1 MKMTHKILFVLT
13 PAFSPTSGGV
23 QNTTFKLGREF
34 TKRGHQVS
42 YFSYAPSGHVKVE
55 YGNLFHADE
64 SGASENKG
72 NNEKLSSL
80 ICSIQPDIV
89 INQMPYEKGIQQAI
103 QTARNSMNFL
113 VLGCLRNSLFSVV
126 NNLET
131 YAQKSLPKKLRFLS
145 KSKWTQR
152 VLLKRHQKRHAASLE
167 GILQNHD
174 YFVFLVPTNADE
186 MEYFLPGFDRSK
198 TFAIPNSI
206 PSLTHDFS
214 KKEKVILH
222 VGRLNF
228 SQKRSDLLVPF
239 WEKIH
244 KQLPD
249 WSFEVVGYGEYQDKI
264 ESEIKK
270 KKLPRVKVLGKQNP
284 IDFYL
289 RAQIF
294 MMPSAYE
301 GFPNTLLEAQSYG
314 CVPFCFDSY
323 PAVRWIVKDK
333 EDAFLI
339 KPFDLDDMVQQMVVI
354 AQNDELLR
362 QHAYSA
368 LNNAERFVV
377 NKVVDLWEEKFKE
390 ICNKS

>member
-1 MKMTHKILFVLT
+1 MKMKHNILFVMT

-34 TKRGHQVS
+34 TNRGHQIS

-55 YGNLFHADE
+55 FGQLFHANE
-64 SGASENKG
+64 TGGSENEN
-72 NNEKLSSL
+72 NNEKLSTLIGSL
-80 ICSIQPDIV
+80 QPDIV
-89 INQMPYEKGIQQAI
+89 INQMPYEIGIQQAI
-103 QTARNSMNFL
+103 QTARESMNF
-113 VLGCLRNSLFSVV
+113 VALGCLRNSLFSVV

-145 KSKWTQR
+145 KSKWAQR
-152 VLLKRHQKRHAASLE
+152 LLLTRHKKRHAASLE

-186 MEYFLPGFDRSK
+186 MEYFLPGFDRGK

-239 WEKIH
+239 WEKLH

-249 WSFEVVGYGEYQDKI
+249 WSFEIVGYGEYQEKI
-264 ESEIKK
+264 ESDIENKQ
-270 KKLPRVKVLGKQNP
+270 LPRVKVLGKQNP
-284 IDFYL
+284 TEYYL

-301 GFPNTLLEAQSYG
+301 GFPNTLLEAQSHG

-339 KPFDLDDMVQQMVVI
+339 KPFDIDALVENVVQVALDQEKV
-354 AQNDELLR
+354 NH
-362 QHAYSA
+362 HAHLA
-368 LNNAERFVV
+368 LNNASRFVV
-377 NKVVDLWEEKFKE
+377 DQVVDQWETKFSE
-390 ICNKS
+390 ILKSK

>member
-1 MKMTHKILFVLT
+1 MKMKLNILFVMT

-34 TKRGHQVS
+34 TNRGHQIS
-42 YFSYAPSGHVKVE
+42 YFSYTPSGHVDVE
-55 YGNLFHADE
+55 YGNLYHADE
-64 SGASENKG
+64 IDGSGNIK
-72 NNEKLSSL
+72 NNEKLSAL
-80 ICSIQPDIV
+80 ICSLQPDIV
-89 INQMPYEKGIQQAI
+89 INQMPYEIGIQQAI
-103 QTARNSMNFL
+103 QTARKSMNFV

-145 KSKWTQR
+145 KSKWVQR
-152 VLLKRHQKRHAASLE
+152 VLLKRHKKRHAASLE

-186 MEYFLPGFDRSK
+186 MEYFLPSFDRSK

-239 WEKIH
+239 WEKLH

-249 WSFEVVGYGEYQDKI
+249 WSFEIVGYGEYREKI
-264 ESEIKK
+264 ESDIKNK
-270 KKLPRVKVLGKQNP
+270 QLPRVAVLGKQNP
-284 IDFYL
+284 TEFYL

-301 GFPNTLLEAQSYG
+301 GFPNTLLEAQSHG

-323 PAVRWIVKDK
+323 PAVRWIVTDK

-339 KPFDLDDMVQQMVVI
+339 KPFDIDALVENVVQVARDQEKI
-354 AQNDELLR
+354 NH
-362 QHAYSA
+362 HAHLA
-368 LNNAERFVV
+368 LNNASRFVV
-377 NKVVDLWEEKFKE
+377 DKVVDHWETKFSE
-390 ICNKS
+390 ILKSK